1 MAAGDWLDNEPPQI
15 GDKVIVG
22 KELSLANDIPYKNLV
37 VSYVNQ
43 LVGDTW
49 DMTAKEVEE

>member
-1 MAAGDWLDNEPPQI
+1 MDNEPPQI

-22 KELSLANDIPYKNLV
+22 RELSLANDILYKNLV